1 MIDDMAGECSTS
13 SGTAIPDKHTPA
25 PWVVSGEYIR
35 AAVYRNDAKDF
46 FPAICSVK
54 SWPAHHGGMLGV
66 EETRANRQLMAAA
79 PNLLAAC
86 ELADQILAR
95 DGLQEIRGLAWHDG
109 ERWVIQEAIRRAKGE
124 K

>member
-13 SGTAIPDKHTPA
+13 SGTAFDRYLALNDGDMRRDK
-25 PWVVSGEYIR
+25 
-35 AAVYRNDAKDF
+35 AVRE
-46 FPAICSVK
+46 VR
-54 SWPAHHGGMLGV
+54 
-66 EETRANRQLMAAA
+66 ETISQ
-79 PNLLAAC
+79 LLAAC

-109 ERWVIQEAIRRAKGE
+109 ERFVIQEAIRRAKGE